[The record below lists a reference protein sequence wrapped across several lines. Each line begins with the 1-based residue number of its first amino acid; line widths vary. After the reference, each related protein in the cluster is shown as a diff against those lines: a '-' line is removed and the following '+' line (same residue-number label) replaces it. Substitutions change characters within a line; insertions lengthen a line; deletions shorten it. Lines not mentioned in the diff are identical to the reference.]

1 MKLSNGSKLDTIIPP
16 QDWKCFDGCPVCR
29 LMKEAAEKGKEV
41 SSEELESAFAEAGEG
56 SKV

>member
-1 MKLSNGSKLDTIIPP
+1 MKLSKNSKIDSVIPTEN
-16 QDWKCFDGCPVCR
+16 WKHYDGCPVCR

-41 SSEELESAFAEAGEG
+41 SSEELETAFAEAGEG